1 VETIGPGHRGE
12 RVRDVQSRLS
22 ALGFHVEAREL
33 EGHAF
38 GDSTDAAVRT
48 FQQERGLLVDGLVGA
63 ATWQELVEAGYSLGD
78 RILYLRHPHPRGDD
92 VRALQRRL
100 NLLGFDPGREDGIFG
115 DQTARAVRDFQ
126 LNVGLRP
133 DGIVGPSTTDALDRL
148 LAAPTSGFG
157 RAGIRETEGMRDG
170 AGSLDGRTIAIDPGH
185 GPADPGATGP
195 TGYTEAEAAYGLA
208 LGLAEELSRRGSR
221 TVLLRRLEDDP
232 GDSERA
238 ARANQADADVL
249 LSIHLNGHPD
259 PAAEGSAAYYFGRL
273 GFSSV
278 MGRTLAELI
287 QDELTA
293 ATGLR
298 DGRTHPKAFPI
309 LRETRM
315 PAVQVEPCFITNP
328 KEEQLLSE
336 EPFVRE
342 VVRALATALERF
354 FAGRAPSAA
363 R

>member
-1 VETIGPGHRGE
+1 VNTIGPGHRGE

-33 EGHAF
+33 GGHAF

-92 VRALQRRL
+92 VRALQGRL

-115 DQTARAVRDFQ
+115 DQTAQAVRDFQ

-157 RAGIRETEGMRDG
+157 RAGIRETEGMREG

-185 GPADPGATGP
+185 GPGDPGGTGP
-195 TGYTEAEAAYGLA
+195 TGSTEAEEAYGLA
-208 LGLAEELSRRGSR
+208 LGLAEELARRGSR
-221 TVLLRRLEDDP
+221 TVILRQLEDDP

-259 PAAEGSAAYYFGRL
+259 PAAEGSAAYYF
-273 GFSSV
+273 
-278 MGRTLAELI
+278 
-287 QDELTA
+287 
-293 ATGLR
+293 
-298 DGRTHPKAFPI
+298 
-309 LRETRM
+309 
-315 PAVQVEPCFITNP
+315 
-328 KEEQLLSE
+328 
-336 EPFVRE
+336 
-342 VVRALATALERF
+342 
-354 FAGRAPSAA
+354 
-363 R
+363 